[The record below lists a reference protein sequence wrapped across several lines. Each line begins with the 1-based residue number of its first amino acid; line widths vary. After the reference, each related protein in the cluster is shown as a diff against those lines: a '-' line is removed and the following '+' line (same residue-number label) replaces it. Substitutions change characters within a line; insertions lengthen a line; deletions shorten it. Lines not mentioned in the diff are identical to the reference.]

1 MSSTFLSKQEKES
14 PEFVFKN
21 WVHSEEKTLEDFLIW
36 LECDY
41 AGEDTTEEEDK
52 KVFDYVKKLA
62 DIFVGYHPEKI
73 KAGEVEALKKWK
85 ESVRGYKSEEF
96 VKVKSSK
103 KYVKKI
109 K

>member
-1 MSSTFLSKQEKES
+1 MTKNWTSLNTES
-14 PEFVFKN
+14 PEFLFKN
-21 WVHSEEKTLEDFLIW
+21 WVNSEEKTLEDFLIW
-36 LECDY
+36 LEY
-41 AGEDTTEEEDK
+41 EHAGEDTSEEEDRK
-52 KVFDYVKKLA
+52 IFESVKKLA

-73 KAGEVEALKKWK
+73 KAGEAEALKKWK
-85 ESVRGYKSEEF
+85 ESVTGYRSEEL